1 MTAPFST
8 TLSLTVVSFAW
19 DVEEFIKR
27 EIAEIE
33 TAKNKIGLIMDF
45 MMARMFGLES
55 ESDMVVVTQKT
66 TWFYEHC
73 GR

>member
-1 MTAPFST
+1 M
-8 TLSLTVVSFAW
+8 VSFAW
-19 DVEEFIKR
+19 DVEEFIKK

-66 TWFYEHC
+66 PWFYEHC

>member
-1 MTAPFST
+1 M
-8 TLSLTVVSFAW
+8 VSFAW
-19 DVEEFIKR
+19 DVEEFIKK